1 MRTVGIGKPYKRG
14 VCVMESRVPRPCR
27 HGGCRVLTTEGY
39 CEKHK
44 PTANAGRLSSA
55 ARGYGYKWRQ
65 SSKLYLAKH
74 PYCAECAR
82 QGRRELATEVDHI
95 VPHKGDMKLFWDR
108 TGRACAIPATQ
119 SRQLRRTEASATA
132 EACLSPL

>member
-108 TGRACAIPATQ
+108 KNWQGLCHTCHSIK
-119 SRQLRRTEASATA
+119 TA
-132 EACLSPL
+132 KEDGGFGNR